1 MMAARLL
8 LVLLA
13 GMVLAAVS
21 AYESEIAEWRSN
33 REAALKADGGW
44 LTVAGLFWLH
54 DGANRFGKDASADIV
69 LPDGPAMAGAFE
81 LHSGKVT
88 VAMDGATRDVAHDSA
103 DVVKVGRLSL
113 LVIKRGDRFG
123 PTLPA
128 DRGRA
133 TSTAEIAV
141 GDDELDSIIR
151 LLGDALDDVLSGTR
165 LK

>member
-1 MMAARLL
+1 MTAGVSVPKPVQILATLRDRLGARNAVNAVAWPCYVHTRSARQARLRTR
-8 LVLLA
+8 A
-13 GMVLAAVS
+13 
-21 AYESEIAEWRSN
+21 RSKQ
-33 REAALKADGGW
+33 R
-44 LTVAGLFWLH
+44 
-54 DGANRFGKDASADIV
+54 R
-69 LPDGPAMAGAFE
+69 
-81 LHSGKVT
+81 
-88 VAMDGATRDVAHDSA
+88 R
-103 DVVKVGRLSL
+103 
-113 LVIKRGDRFG
+113 RGDRFG